1 MGRKPKGQ
9 YLTDVDTA
17 VTSIARVALET
28 RATQRRRGDREEQ
41 LVDDVMLFVKW
52 DGLPPLLCVGD
63 CGVK

>member
-52 DGLPPLLCVGD
+52 D
-63 CGVK
+63 